1 MCVQGQWAVLQ
12 NGQHVASMLAALE
25 NVVSEPG
32 TDGLTQVKEPF
43 RCWIMAQAASHV
55 PLNLLQHALKIV
67 LDVPKVSPSL
77 VWFFTCYHIAI
88 YCRKEHQ

>member
-1 MCVQGQWAVLQ
+1 MTVQGQWAVLQ

-32 TDGLTQVKEPF
+32 IDGLTQLKEPF
-43 RCWIMAQAASHV
+43 RCWVMAQVGSHV

-67 LDVPKVSPSL
+67 IDPPKVITQHQQQVPNS
-77 VWFFTCYHIAI
+77 I
-88 YCRKEHQ
+88 YRERCT